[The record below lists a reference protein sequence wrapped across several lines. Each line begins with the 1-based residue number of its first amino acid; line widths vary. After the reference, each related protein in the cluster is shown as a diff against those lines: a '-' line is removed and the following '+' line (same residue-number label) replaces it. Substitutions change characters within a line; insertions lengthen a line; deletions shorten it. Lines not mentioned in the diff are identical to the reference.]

1 MEKVRPVILTYHDIG
16 LNYFSNFES
25 FFSRLNVRT
34 LLSDFRIFHLNAP
47 GQEEA
52 ADGLPETST
61 YQFPSMDDLA
71 EQVGEVC
78 RHYGIEEF
86 IGFGYGAGANVLSR
100 FALSNAD
107 MVEALFLVNPSA
119 TTSTWAE
126 WFYQKLNIRA
136 LK

>member
-1 MEKVRPVILTYHDIG
+1 
-16 LNYFSNFES
+16 
-25 FFSRLNVRT
+25 
-34 LLSDFRIFHLNAP
+34 
-47 GQEEA
+47 
-52 ADGLPETST
+52 
-61 YQFPSMDDLA
+61 MDDLA